1 MCVITHLQGHLTV
14 KVKSWTARQRVFQA
28 NATKT
33 ATATATMAKAMA
45 ITMPLDDDIVSSNY
59 IQIEIAHIV
68 HEK

>member
-33 ATATATMAKAMA
+33 ATATATATMAKAMA
-45 ITMPLDDDIVSSNY
+45 ITDIVSSNY
-59 IQIEIAHIV
+59 I
-68 HEK
+68 KSK